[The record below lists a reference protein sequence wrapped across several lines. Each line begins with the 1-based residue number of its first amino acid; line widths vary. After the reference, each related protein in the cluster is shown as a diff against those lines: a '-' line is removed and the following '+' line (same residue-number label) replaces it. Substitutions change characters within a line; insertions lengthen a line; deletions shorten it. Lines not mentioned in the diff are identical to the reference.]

1 MEITDWLKKEWTGSG
16 ATFRFSFFSLPLIDF
31 IFIFIFIFFW
41 RDPLDRLSLVR
52 R

>member
-31 IFIFIFIFFW
+31 IFISIFFFFFSGVIH
-41 RDPLDRLSLVR
+41 LIGLAS
-52 R
+52 